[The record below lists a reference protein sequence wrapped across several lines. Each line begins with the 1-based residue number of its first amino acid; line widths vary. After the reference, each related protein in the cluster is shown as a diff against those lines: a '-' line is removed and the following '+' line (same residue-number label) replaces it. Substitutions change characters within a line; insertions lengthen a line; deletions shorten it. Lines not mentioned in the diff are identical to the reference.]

1 MSISA
6 SERRTLLYAGVAIAL
21 AVGYRFGVKPF
32 HTALGEA
39 RSELKAA
46 QTALAEARATVA
58 GGPSSPELVQTVNS
72 AMASMESRLFDG
84 ADEKAAG
91 AELSSYVAALAR
103 SNHVLINSA
112 GTRAFDVDSTGIRIL
127 RAELHAESDLRGFL
141 EWLDAIDHGDRLVRV
156 ERIEMSKPASTE
168 ENKAFETLTMTL
180 VVNGYANGDP
190 PPPKKGRGSSAPG
203 ASKVPAMPA
212 SARGGS
218 Q

>member
-6 SERRTLLYAGVAIAL
+6 SERRTLLYAGIAIAL
-21 AVGYRFGVKPF
+21 GVGYRFGVQPY
-32 HTALGEA
+32 HAALGEA
-39 RSELKAA
+39 RADLKAA
-46 QTALAEARATVA
+46 QTALAEARAAVA
-58 GGPSSPELVQTVNS
+58 GGPSSPELVQTVNT
-72 AMASMESRLFDG
+72 AMAAMDLRLFEG

-91 AELSSYVAALAR
+91 AELSNYVSALAR

-112 GTRAFDVDSTGIRIL
+112 GTRAFEIDSTGVRIL

-141 EWLDAIDHGDRLVRV
+141 EWLAAIDHGDRLVRV
-156 ERIEMSKPASTE
+156 ERIEMSKPASID

-190 PPPKKGRGSSAPG
+190 PAPKKGRGSSAPG
-203 ASKVPAMPA
+203 ASKSPAVPV
-212 SARGGS
+212 ARGGT